1 MLFTRLFVFLIAAMI
16 VASILSSCDDIV
28 GDKKIYMLEVT
39 LLGIAVVLIL
49 IFGFL
54 GPIGWLEL
62 FADIIDGLSDID
74 WFD

>member
-1 MLFTRLFVFLIAAMI
+1 MILLILLQA
-16 VASILSSCDDIV
+16 VVSIKLAIA
-28 GDKKIYMLEVT
+28 